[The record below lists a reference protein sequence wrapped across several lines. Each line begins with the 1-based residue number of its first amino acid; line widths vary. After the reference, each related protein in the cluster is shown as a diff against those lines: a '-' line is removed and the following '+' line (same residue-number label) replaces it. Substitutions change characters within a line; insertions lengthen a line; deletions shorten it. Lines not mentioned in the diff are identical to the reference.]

1 MEADLNV
8 AHRAPLFAAALVLL
22 SATCARCATFD
33 AELKLSAGK
42 HERTVKSSKTAAGK
56 PPERRA
62 AVDGAVGG
70 QFTASCKIT
79 RAAKDEAK
87 DVLVHFYVV
96 RIDRAGE
103 APPPLEPSKVAIEG
117 AWTMD
122 FPPGET
128 TSARLPFRID
138 EPGIFLVRLE
148 ARPNADDAATDTFVE
163 LDLIVK

>member
-1 MEADLNV
+1 MP
-8 AHRAPLFAAALVLL
+8 HRVHFFAAALILV

-33 AELKLSAGK
+33 AELKISEGK

-62 AVDGAVGG
+62 AFDGAAGV

-96 RIDRAGE
+96 RIDRTGE
-103 APPPLEPSKVAIEG
+103 APPPLEPSKVVIEG

-122 FPPGET
+122 FPSGEAS
-128 TSARLPFRID
+128 SARLPFRID

-148 ARPNADDAATDTFVE
+148 ARPNADAAATDTFVE
-163 LDLIVK
+163 LELIVK